1 MRVVAIGNPEQLVGY
16 ALAGVEVIGCDTPEA
31 ALRAAETLS
40 DDVGLVLIA
49 PEASAVVKEALAQH
63 AGVVSCLLPT

>member
-40 DDVGLVLIA
+40 DDVALVLVA
-49 PEASAVVKEALAQH
+49 PEADAVVREALA
-63 AGVVSCLLPT
+63 AACGVVSCLLPT

>member
-1 MRVVAIGNPEQLVGY
+1 MRVVAIGNREQLVGY
-16 ALAGVEVIGCDTPEA
+16 TLAGVELIACDTPEA

-40 DDVGLVLIA
+40 DDVGLVLVTSEI
-49 PEASAVVKEALAQH
+49 SAVVKESIAQH

>member
-1 MRVVAIGNPEQLVGY
+1 MRVVAIGNLEQLAGY
-16 ALAGVEVIGCDTPEA
+16 ALAGVEVIACDTPEA

-40 DDVGLVLIA
+40 DDVGLVLITS
-49 PEASAVVKEALAQH
+49 EAGAVTKEAIALH